1 MKEHSI
7 LEQLKGIP
15 YGTLLRIMWLDAATV
30 KSANLLKLPLP
41 NYYVETRRTTVGSY
55 IALQQGQAQKA
66 WHVIL
71 EMDNTEGSGSTIRSI
86 PLCLIYKII
95 ANIKIPEE
103 TEILSASKKRL
114 LMCERSLIEL
124 KDGSVKMLDR
134 RKAR

>member
-1 MKEHSI
+1 MKETSI
-7 LEQLKGIP
+7 LEELKSIP
-15 YGTLLRIMWLDAATV
+15 CGTLLRIMWLDAATV
-30 KSANLLKLPLP
+30 KGAKASKLPLP

-66 WHVIL
+66 WHIIL

-95 ANIKIPEE
+95 ANTKIPEE
-103 TEILSASKKRL
+103 TKVSIMNKKCL
-114 LMCERSLIEL
+114 LIRERSLIEL
-124 KDGSVKMLDR
+124 RDGSVKVLDR